1 MIKKIGIILFIL
13 LGIVIALY
21 MAFFREKNIEILPT
35 PTPSPQIAVKQ
46 DTAKILTGSEQEK
59 IHISPT
65 QTGTKT
71 EDVIW
76 SQTGITV
83 SINTNGS
90 PTRNMTPE
98 ELKIF
103 QQKIQK
109 K

>member
-35 PTPSPQIAVKQ
+35 PSPQIAIKQ
-46 DTAKILTGSEQEK
+46 DTTQILTGSEQEK